1 MLLRFVDLHLLLHEP
16 KTPDTSTTSLNWH
29 TVQDHP
35 DKNLMVKAVTRKLF
49 PMATNTKQ
57 DEEEASEDGYDAE
70 DEGEEKGTW
79 KKKVYYQ
86 DKIGGDL
93 LKTLAYYCV
102 STPTSPCLKM
112 PYQLQVPSRQL
123 EKKNSKR
130 KAHNNDQMSSKR
142 RKIRT
147 STSPGPASSS
157 PRYTPAS
164 PGYIYDSRGSSTGYN
179 PQSPIFQY
187 TPASPRYNT
196 GSPEYT
202 AASPGYSSQSP
213 RYSPTS
219 PIYIPESPTNGYS
232 SARSGYSSSSP
243 RYTPASPTYSPER
256 SCTYSAVSP
265 GSSINGYTPVSPT
278 PDDCPTWIKNLE
290 VSTLVHNP
298 FKSDGDTTDDE
309 NLNNNDRTDAELDAY
324 YLSLFSE

>member
-164 PGYIYDSRGSSTGYN
+164 PGYTS
-179 PQSPIFQY
+179 
-187 TPASPRYNT
+187 
-196 GSPEYT
+196 
-202 AASPGYSSQSP
+202 SP
-213 RYSPTS
+213 RYSPQ
-219 PIYIPESPTNGYS
+219 G
-232 SARSGYSSSSP
+232 SGYSYSPRLQGSGYSYSPRPNNSSPRYTPSSPGYSSSP
-243 RYTPASPTYSPER
+243 RYTPASPSPSYS
-256 SCTYSAVSP
+256 S
-265 GSSINGYTPVSPT
+265 
-278 PDDCPTWIKNLE
+278 DDCPTWIKNLE

-298 FKSDGDTTDDE
+298 FRSDGDTTNDD
-309 NLNNNDRTDAELDAY
+309 NSNNNDQTDAELNAY